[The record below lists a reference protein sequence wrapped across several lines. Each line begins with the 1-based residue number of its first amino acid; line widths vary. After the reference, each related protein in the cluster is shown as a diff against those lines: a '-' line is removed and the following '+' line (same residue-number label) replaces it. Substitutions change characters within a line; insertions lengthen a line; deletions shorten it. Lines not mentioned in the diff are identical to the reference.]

1 MGAYIQ
7 LKQQECFEELKHTS
21 MMSTVISSG
30 KASSLSV
37 AEVLK
42 QFRSDPVR
50 GLTNDEVER
59 RRKLH
64 GLNEFD
70 VVEDIPLWRKYV
82 EQVRVSG
89 PAEVLVCLLF
99 SLHNLISRLWKNCI
113 SVSFLWFK
121 CELILIVT
129 VFKLKFE
136 GNESVADN
144 KKRIYLTFTIY
155 YHSPTCINLLRK
167 SEPNRQR

>member
-1 MGAYIQ
+1 MDSYIQ
-7 LKQQECFEELKHTS
+7 LKQEECSEESKGSS

-42 QFRSDPVR
+42 QFRSDPVC

-70 VVEDIPLWRKYV
+70 VVEDMPLWRKYI
-82 EQVRVSG
+82 EQVNTTFRIR
-89 PAEVLVCLLF
+89 AE
-99 SLHNLISRLWKNCI
+99 
-113 SVSFLWFK
+113 
-121 CELILIVT
+121 
-129 VFKLKFE
+129 LKF
-136 GNESVADN
+136 
-144 KKRIYLTFTIY
+144 RY
-155 YHSPTCINLLRK
+155 
-167 SEPNRQR
+167 

>member
-7 LKQQECFEELKHTS
+7 LKQQEYFEELKHTS

-121 CELILIVT
+121 CELIFIVT
-129 VFKLKFE
+129 VFKLVF
-136 GNESVADN
+136 SSTV
-144 KKRIYLTFTIY
+144 
-155 YHSPTCINLLRK
+155 NL
-167 SEPNRQR
+167 SF

>member
-1 MGAYIQ
+1 MGSIMGTYDQ
-7 LKQQECFEELKHTS
+7 LKQEERS
-21 MMSTVISSG
+21 EEVQDSGMMSILMSSG

-70 VVEDIPLWRKYV
+70 VVEDTPLWRKYID
-82 EQVRVSG
+82 QV
-89 PAEVLVCLLF
+89 
-99 SLHNLISRLWKNCI
+99 
-113 SVSFLWFK
+113 
-121 CELILIVT
+121 
-129 VFKLKFE
+129 
-136 GNESVADN
+136 
-144 KKRIYLTFTIY
+144 
-155 YHSPTCINLLRK
+155 
-167 SEPNRQR
+167 

>member
-99 SLHNLISRLWKNCI
+99 SFHNLISRLWKNCI

-121 CELILIVT
+121 CELIFIVT
-129 VFKLKFE
+129 VFILVF
-136 GNESVADN
+136 SSTV
-144 KKRIYLTFTIY
+144 
-155 YHSPTCINLLRK
+155 NL
-167 SEPNRQR
+167 SF